1 MLKGTLNQRRYFHE
15 NRYNTK
21 SNNPIIDNY
30 DGKSGHENHE
40 NENEKNYDERNYD
53 ERNYDE
59 RNYDE
64 RNYENENDSE
74 NENNTFYN
82 ANNGL
87 LEKFNNSNYN

>member
-53 ERNYDE
+53 ERNY
-59 RNYDE
+59 
-64 RNYENENDSE
+64 ENENDSE